1 MTIDKLVSKYIASAD
16 HVFSEITVVE
26 DFAGF
31 SLDDVR
37 RVLELAKAYLQ
48 DAKYYRD
55 HGKLEVSL
63 ASVAYCEG
71 LLDALK
77 MLGMVKFEWPR
88 KKEEAKSGEKS
99 VR

>member
-1 MTIDKLVSKYIASAD
+1 MSLNKLVSKYIASAD
-16 HVFSEITVVE
+16 HVFNEVKVVE
-26 DFAGF
+26 DYSGF
-31 SLDDVR
+31 SMDGVR

-55 HGKLEVSL
+55 CGKLEVSL

-77 MLGMVKFEWPR
+77 MLGMVKFEWLKR
-88 KKEEAKSGEKS
+88 KEGKGE
-99 VR
+99 

>member
-1 MTIDKLVSKYIASAD
+1 MSLNKLVSKYIASAD
-16 HVFSEITVVE
+16 HVFSEIEVVK
-26 DFAGF
+26 DYAGF
-31 SLDDVR
+31 SEDRIRL
-37 RVLELAKAYLQ
+37 VLELAKAYLQ

-55 HGKLEVSL
+55 NGKLEVSL

-88 KKEEAKSGEKS
+88 KKEKKKSVEKS
-99 VR
+99 IR